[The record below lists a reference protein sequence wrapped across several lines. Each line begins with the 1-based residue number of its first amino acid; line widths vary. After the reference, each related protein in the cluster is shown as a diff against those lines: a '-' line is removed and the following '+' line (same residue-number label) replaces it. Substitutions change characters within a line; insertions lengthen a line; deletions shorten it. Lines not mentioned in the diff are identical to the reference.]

1 MNDPHICDNPL
12 FWSDYPCPDWA
23 YQCTGRN
30 NGQCG
35 TLSPAMATC
44 DDKSD
49 QVDNN
54 KDEAVDRKQS
64 FHEI

>member
-1 MNDPHICDNPL
+1 MQECNC
-12 FWSDYPCPDWA
+12 FYPK
-23 YQCTGRN
+23 TRRSN
-30 NGQCG
+30 KNVI
-35 TLSPAMATC
+35 
-44 DDKSD
+44 DDKSY